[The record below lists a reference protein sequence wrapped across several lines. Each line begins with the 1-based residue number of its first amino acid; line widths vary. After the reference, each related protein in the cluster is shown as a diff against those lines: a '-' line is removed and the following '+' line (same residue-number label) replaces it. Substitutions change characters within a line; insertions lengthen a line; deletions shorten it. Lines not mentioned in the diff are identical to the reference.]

1 MGKGED
7 NLRFIILTNKKSIFN
22 ENYLKKEIEDD
33 GVFTL
38 SDFSFISVSE
48 DTLTLKEMKPL
59 RDKLIKD
66 IIEQK
71 PQAVITV
78 GSDVTKLVLGN
89 VAISKVFAKMFPL
102 PDNNNIGVIP
112 CYDPNAVV
120 YDAKVRENIKLTFLA
135 LKLTYIT
142 EATYSKPEIIKLE
155 TDAQVKDAIQDLLNA
170 ERVGYDVET
179 AGDGVAGGLS
189 PFNKNARILTAAFS
203 TKTKAFW
210 VDVQYS
216 TPLEINPIFYTIMEV
231 VKDKLVAHNRP
242 FDHLF
247 TKVITGVSMNK
258 TDDSMVAAYLCD
270 ENQALGLKAL
280 AFKHLGWMEYA
291 DTVRQITAE
300 DHDYSK
306 VDLNELGKYNALDA
320 AACLNVFDIFYKKIK
335 GLPVEGLYNF
345 LIDVQDMYTVASMNG
360 TMVDIG
366 YIAEYKAKLTKERD
380 QLLKEI
386 YEYPEIEKAR
396 KIVYALENGFLNKE
410 KFLSDGSVA
419 LVGTI
424 PSKVEVD
431 YEITK
436 PRHLLALLSVLNLV
450 PSERTEKGGISLAA
464 KTLEGI
470 DHPIID
476 KFKTVKKYSTILNT
490 FIKGF
495 KETIKYD
502 QKVHPYFHLCGTVT
516 GRTSCDKP
524 NLQQIP
530 RDKEIK
536 NFFYAPEG
544 HKLVQFDFA
553 QAEVRVIASLAN
565 DENLIKAITA
575 GADMHKE
582 VAAFMFNKSVEDITP
597 DERQAAKTLNFG
609 VIYGMSA
616 IALSKNLGISEEDAA
631 EKLSLYMNRFSGVK
645 QWIMDTHDYVRRNG
659 TVTTPLS
666 RTRHLPGV
674 FLPDRYAVSSA
685 LRQAQNSPIQ
695 ATASD
700 LNLWLLLYVF
710 KKINKDKA
718 SFLISVHDSGVYMVH
733 ESYIEEFK
741 EVLRDGINELN
752 KRFTFL
758 KVPMKIDVSIAE
770 PDESGKSRW
779 GKVEDVCSY

>member
-1 MGKGED
+1 M
-7 NLRFIILTNKKSIFN
+7 RFIILTSKKSIFN
-22 ENYLKKEIEDD
+22 EEYLKKEITDD
-33 GVFTL
+33 SVLTL
-38 SDFSFISVSE
+38 SDFSFMSVSSE
-48 DTLTLKEMKPL
+48 ILTLKEMKKL
-59 RDKLIKD
+59 RAGLVKD
-66 IIEQK
+66 IIEKK
-71 PQAVITV
+71 PQAIITI
-78 GSDVTKLVLGN
+78 GSDVTKLILGN
-89 VAISKVFAKMFPL
+89 VAISKVFAKMIPL
-102 PDNNNIGVIP
+102 PDDSNIGVIP

-120 YDAKVRENIKLTFLA
+120 YDAKIRGNITLAFLA

-142 EATYSKPEIIKLE
+142 DAVYAKPEIIKLE
-155 TDAQVKDAIQDLLNA
+155 TEAQIKDAIQELLSA

-179 AGDGVAGGLS
+179 AGDGTSGGLS

-203 TKTKAFW
+203 TLKKSYW
-210 VDVQYS
+210 IDVQYS
-216 TPLEINPIFYTIMEV
+216 TPLEINPAFYTIMEV
-231 VKDKLVAHNRP
+231 VKHKLVAHNRP

-247 TKVITGVSMNK
+247 TKVITGVSMSN

-270 ENQALGLKAL
+270 ENQAKGLKAL

-291 DTVRQITAE
+291 DTVKELTSV
-300 DHDYSK
+300 DHDFSK
-306 VDLNELGKYNALDA
+306 IPLEELGKYNALDA
-320 AACLNVFDIFYKKIK
+320 AASLHVFNYFYKKIK
-335 GLPVEGLYNF
+335 DTPQEGLYKF
-345 LIDVQDMYTVASMNG
+345 LIEVQDMYTDASMNG
-360 TMVDIG
+360 ISVDLE
-366 YIAEYKAKLTKERD
+366 YIAEYRTKLTAERNK
-380 QLLKEI
+380 LLEEI
-386 YEYPEIEKAR
+386 YKYPEIEKAKR
-396 KIVYALENGFLNKE
+396 VVYALENGFLNKE
-410 KFLSDGSVA
+410 QFLSEGKVV
-419 LVGTI
+419 LVGPI
-424 PSKVEVD
+424 PSKVDVD

-476 KFKTVKKYSTILNT
+476 KFKLVKKYSTILNT

-495 KETIKYD
+495 KENIKSD
-502 QKVHPYFHLCGTVT
+502 EKAHPYFHLCGTVT

-544 HKLVQFDFA
+544 YRLVQFDFA

-582 VAAFMFNKSVEDITP
+582 VAAFMFNKAVEDITSE
-597 DERQAAKTLNFG
+597 ERQAAKTLNFG

-616 IALSKNLGISEEDAA
+616 KALSGNLNIPEEEAA
-631 EKLSLYMNRFSGVK
+631 EKLSLYMSRFSGVK
-645 QWIMDTHDYVRRNG
+645 KWIMETHDYVRRNG

-666 RTRHLPGV
+666 RTRHLPEV

-700 LNLWLLLYVF
+700 LNLWLLLYVH
-710 KKINKDKA
+710 KKLNKEKS
-718 SFLISVHDSGVYMVH
+718 SFLVSVHDSGVYMVH
-733 ESYIEEFK
+733 ESYVEEFK
-741 EVLRDGINELN
+741 EVLNAGITELN
-752 KRFTFL
+752 SRFTFL